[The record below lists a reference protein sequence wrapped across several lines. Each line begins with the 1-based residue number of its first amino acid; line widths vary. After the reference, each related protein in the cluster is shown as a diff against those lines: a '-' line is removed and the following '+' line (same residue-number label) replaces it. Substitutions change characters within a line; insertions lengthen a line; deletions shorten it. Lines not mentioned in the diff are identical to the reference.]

1 MTKEEREYFD
11 FLVDK
16 LNETMTLIH
25 PTCSF
30 DMNKEI
36 KEKSPTQIIFYLL
49 DCLNNSDI
57 YLRYIRFSSEASA
70 RENLELIKIIQQMS
84 GKEDG

>member
-30 DMNKEI
+30 DMDKEI
-36 KEKSPTQIIFYLL
+36 KGKTPTNIMLYLMKY
-49 DCLNNSDI
+49 LNNSDI
-57 YLRYIRFSSEASA
+57 YLRYIRFSIEASA
-70 RENLELIKIIQQMS
+70 RENLELIKIIQQLS
-84 GKEDG
+84 GKKDG